1 MFCWLVSYILS
12 HSIFVILWT
21 LIHWISLLDKECF
34 QQIFFVLITY
44 NQVKNNDFFF
54 YSRRNFMGLTVA
66 LDNDGKAEG
75 QLFWDDGQS
84 IGEYK
89 PPKSLHIV
97 QSNFVTEAQHVP
109 LGLKNTS
116 LFWLMPKSQW
126 CLGNFWNFALIYST
140 ASYCRYW
147 FPSLVSSWVQGWSFL
162 TEPSYSHRT
171 VCMQISG
178 WSWSHPCGLEFYSG
192 LFPHI

>member
-1 MFCWLVSYILS
+1 
-12 HSIFVILWT
+12 
-21 LIHWISLLDKECF
+21 
-34 QQIFFVLITY
+34 
-44 NQVKNNDFFF
+44 
-54 YSRRNFMGLTVA
+54 MGLTVA

-116 LFWLMPKSQW
+116 LF
-126 CLGNFWNFALIYST
+126 
-140 ASYCRYW
+140 
-147 FPSLVSSWVQGWSFL
+147 
-162 TEPSYSHRT
+162 
-171 VCMQISG
+171 
-178 WSWSHPCGLEFYSG
+178 
-192 LFPHI
+192 